1 LTPGY
6 TIIIVTHNLGQAHR
20 LSHHT
25 MFLNGGRLVEHGPTE
40 QLFDSPREPET
51 QRYVTGHFG

>member
-1 LTPGY
+1 
-6 TIIIVTHNLGQAHR
+6 
-20 LSHHT
+20 

-40 QLFDSPREPET
+40 RVFESPRETET